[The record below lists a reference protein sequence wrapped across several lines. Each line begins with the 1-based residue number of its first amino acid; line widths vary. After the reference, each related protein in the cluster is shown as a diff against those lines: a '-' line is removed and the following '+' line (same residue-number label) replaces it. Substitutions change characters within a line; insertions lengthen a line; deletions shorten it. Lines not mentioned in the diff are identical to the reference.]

1 MHMKFSEAP
10 VPSQHFGYMRLNE
23 VLQIGSFSRATAYRL
38 RQEGKFI
45 PAIKI
50 GSRITVYSR
59 AAVYAWFQEREGQ
72 Q

>member
-1 MHMKFSEAP
+1 
-10 VPSQHFGYMRLNE
+10 MRLSE

-59 AAVYAWFQEREGQ
+59 AAVYAWFFVFVFY
-72 Q
+72 